1 MIYSMTIFEKKK
13 FTDQDRG
20 YNQTTIFNSKWRQT
34 ERLLQGGI
42 YPIMVLTSCPNNIW
56 SKILSTSMCI
66 RNLS

>member
-42 YPIMVLTSCPNNIW
+42 YPIMVLTSCPNNI
-56 SKILSTSMCI
+56 
-66 RNLS
+66 